1 MAAPS
6 AAAVIGST
14 GLVGSLILSNIIAH
28 DAYKPVHTITRRAP
42 KTSSPNLNGIVDTD
56 TTKWASA
63 LSALSPAPR
72 ILFSALGTTR
82 AAAGG
87 IENQW
92 KIDHDLNIELAKA
105 AKDAGVK
112 TLVFI
117 SSSGTRYPGV
127 STLSPYAK
135 MKNGVEDAIRHLGF
149 DHAVILKPGMIL
161 GEREQSRFAEGIFQ
175 KVVRGMGRVHAG
187 LQNAVGQEA
196 EVIARAAIK
205 AAQLAEG
212 GHAPDKYWVVEA
224 SEILNLGKSLDD
236 AAGAGA
242 GADQEK
248 A

>member
-6 AAAVIGST
+6 AAVVIGST

-28 DAYKPVHTITRRAP
+28 DSYKPVHTITRRAP
-42 KTSSPNLNGIVDTD
+42 KTSSPNLNSVVDAD

-63 LSALSPAPR
+63 LPALSPPPR
-72 ILFSALGTTR
+72 TLFSALGTTR

-92 KIDHDLNIELAKA
+92 KIDHDLNVELAKA

-135 MKNGVEDAIRHLGF
+135 MKNGVEDAVRELGF
-149 DHAVILKPGMIL
+149 DHAVIVKPGMIL
-161 GEREQSRFAEGIFQ
+161 GEREQSRLVEGILQ
-175 KVVRGMGRVHAG
+175 KVVRGLGRASAG

-196 EVIARAAIK
+196 EVIARAAIR
-205 AAQLAEG
+205 AAQLAEE
-212 GHAPDKYWVVEA
+212 GHAPDKYWVLEA
-224 SEILNLGKSLDD
+224 SEILKLGK
-236 AAGAGA
+236 AEFGAGA
-242 GADQEK
+242 AEEK
-248 A
+248 T